1 MNLFKETVIVSLC
14 FWLASASLPTLS
26 RVKRIVGGHPAD
38 PPPAA
43 NLNNAGQTGGG
54 WGHIED
60 KPVVFVDDDVQQAR
74 VYGAVEKRETPG
86 KKQEG
91 EGEKKYYAFRGIPY
105 AEPPLNTNRFQRPIR
120 KYLEGDV
127 EASKNGN
134 PCIQPSVDGKGI
146 VGDEDCLTLNV
157 YTPKIPTENGGA
169 QGELLPVIFWIHGG
183 GYRRGSGL
191 QYDPS
196 DLVLK
201 NTVVVTVQYRLGSL
215 GFLSSEQ
222 KELPGNVG
230 LFDISSA
237 LYWTHHYIEG
247 FGGNKSRI
255 TVAGQGSGAS
265 AAMMLSLNNLTS
277 EWVQG
282 IVAMSG
288 SAISPFAVDPH
299 PSETY
304 SNITKKSTLCSDK
317 TGVDMVKCMQELG
330 AEDIVNSDTECEEAN
345 INNGGF
351 IAGLG
356 EVLTPGPVVEGG
368 NDQWS
373 LPNALENSAMELIT
387 SPGRVGNIPMMTGVT
402 KEETGTGVKGGFNLD
417 IVNNLQQSA
426 NFIKEIMP
434 NKLLNVNH
442 ALLPNQQI
450 AETLKGL
457 FLNPQYLGGISK
469 SIEGIQSDI
478 NKIVQLT
485 TDALFNLP
493 MFLSSKVWSATGKTF
508 MYNFDYKP
516 QKSTA
521 SYFLAGLPL
530 IRGSEKLESAEISH
544 GEDLIYLFDAKSL
557 DGNSQLHKISQPDDL
572 AMRDRFTTLVA
583 EFARTGTPQ
592 LPQSNIKWAPFSAQ
606 NNEYLVLSKEPRME
620 KDFRKCQM
628 ALWEGFSEIL
638 NSQQC
643 QLLNLQKLLGS
654 QKGLLGG
661 LTGFNS
667 AGKRV
672 QDIQR
677 IRGSL
682 TGGLTGGNKNIN
694 KIVDPFGIAKPHG
707 GAAGDNNARPG
718 IDKLVDPLGLAK
730 PRPQQDNV
738 QTQRPSLLGGIRGQ
752 NQPVA
757 KPLGGLGGN
766 ARQKGGLFG

>member
-1 MNLFKETVIVSLC
+1 MNLFKETVVVSLC
-14 FWLASASLPTLS
+14 LCLALCLSSPTLS

-43 NLNNAGQTGGG
+43 NLNNAAQTGGG
-54 WGHIED
+54 WGQIED

-74 VYGAVEKRETPG
+74 IYGAVEKRDTQG
-86 KKQEG
+86 KQQDEG
-91 EGEKKYYAFRGIPY
+91 GEKMYYSFRGIPY
-105 AEPPLNTNRFQRPIR
+105 AEPPLSVNRFQRPIR

-134 PCIQPSVDGKGI
+134 PCVQPSPDGKG
-146 VGDEDCLTLNV
+146 VEGDEDCLTLNV
-157 YTPKIPTENGGA
+157 YTPKIPSANGA

-196 DLVLK
+196 DLVMK

-222 KELPGNVG
+222 KDLPGNVG

-277 EWVQG
+277 EWVHG

-288 SAISPFAVDPH
+288 SAISPFAVDSH
-299 PSETY
+299 PSQTY

-317 TGVDMVKCMQELG
+317 TGVEMVKCMQELG
-330 AEDIVNSDTECEEAN
+330 AEDIVKSDSECEEAN

-373 LPNALENSAMELIT
+373 LPNALEYPVMELIT
-387 SPGRVGNIPMMTGVT
+387 SPSRVGNIPMMTGVT
-402 KEETGTGVKGGFNLD
+402 KEETGTGVKGGFKLD
-417 IVNNLQQSA
+417 ILSNLQQSA
-426 NFIKEIMP
+426 NFINEIMP
-434 NKLLNVNH
+434 NKLLSVNSG
-442 ALLPNQQI
+442 LLPNQQI
-450 AETLKGL
+450 AETLKSL
-457 FLNPQYLGGISK
+457 FLNPEYLSGLSK
-469 SIEGIQSDI
+469 SIEGIQEDV

-493 MFLSSKVWSATGKTF
+493 MFLTSKVWSTTDKTF
-508 MYNFDYKP
+508 MYNFDFKP
-516 QKSTA
+516 KKSTA
-521 SYFLAGLPL
+521 SHFLAGLPL

-557 DGNSQLHKISQPDDL
+557 DGNSKVHKISEPDDL
-572 AMRDRFTTLVA
+572 AMRDRFTSLVA

-592 LPQSNIKWAPFSAQ
+592 LPNSNIKWAPFSAQ
-606 NNEYLVLSKEPRME
+606 NSEFLVLSKQPRME
-620 KDFRKCQM
+620 TDFRKCQM
-628 ALWEGFSEIL
+628 ALWEAFSEVL
-638 NSQQC
+638 NSQKC

-661 LTGFNS
+661 LTGFNN

-682 TGGLTGGNKNIN
+682 TGGLTGGNIN
-694 KIVDPFGIAKPHG
+694 KVIDPLGLG
-707 GAAGDNNARPG
+707 GTAGNNNARPP
-718 IDKLVDPLGLAK
+718 INQIVDPLGLAR
-730 PRPQQDNV
+730 PRPTQQNNV
-738 QTQRPSLLGGIRGQ
+738 QPQQQPSLLGGNRGQ
-752 NQPVA
+752 NQKPSLVR
-757 KPLGGLGGN
+757 PLGGLGGN
-766 ARQKGGLFG
+766 SRPQGGLLG